1 MIRRASR
8 CSRSTC
14 LIRRSAT
21 YRGQEDGKPRDWY
34 EIKITSSRTPIR
46 ARQYTNLFGAPLLR
60 FIEDEI
66 TIINDKNLQND
77 LDSAVRCDWKRL
89 CPSFSTSSGGRLT
102 SARFRDIPINANC
115 YQFVRKTPS
124 EDFGTLRGIPHSPGD
139 ESEIDARYP

>member
-60 FIEDEI
+60 FIEDKI
-66 TIINDKNLQND
+66 TIINDENLQND
-77 LDSAVRCDWKRL
+77 LDSAVRLERLETPVSIILDVKRG
-89 CPSFSTSSGGRLT
+89 SAHFSTFPRHPHKRQLL
-102 SARFRDIPINANC
+102 PI
-115 YQFVRKTPS
+115 RT
-124 EDFGTLRGIPHSPGD
+124 EDPK
-139 ESEIDARYP
+139 